1 MLNFKF
7 LITTLLFLF
16 ILSGCG
22 FKPIHKLSNVN
33 SNAVSFSAEITNSVS
48 REIIEEVN
56 DNLFQENDHNYK
68 VFLTIQEDLTPLI
81 VNTNGTVAK
90 YRIEI
95 EIYYELLQIDIN
107 KVISDGTTRGFAQY
121 DVVDSEI
128 SNEDTRKNM
137 TKTASKN
144 ALQIMVSKIQSS
156 IIKLNDN

>member
-7 LITTLLFLF
+7 LITNLLFLF

-22 FKPIHKLSNVN
+22 FKPIHKLSNFN

-56 DNLFQENDHNYK
+56 NNLFQENDQKYK

-81 VNTNGTVAK
+81 VNTNVTVAK

-95 EIYYELLQIDIN
+95 EIDYELLQIDIN

-137 TKTASKN
+137 TKTAAKN
-144 ALQIMVSKIQSS
+144 ALQIMVSRIQSS
-156 IIKLNDN
+156 IIQLNDN

>member
-22 FKPIHKLSNVN
+22 FKPVHKLSNIN
-33 SNAVSFSAEITNSVS
+33 SNDVSFSAEITNSVS

-56 DNLFQENDHNYK
+56 DNLFQENDQNYK
-68 VFLTIQEDLTPLI
+68 VFLRVHENLTPLI

-95 EIYYELLQIDIN
+95 EIHYELLQIDVN

-128 SNEDTRKNM
+128 SNEDTKKNM
-137 TKTASKN
+137 TKTATKN
-144 ALQIMVSKIQSS
+144 ALQIMISRIQNS
-156 IIKLNDN
+156 IIQLNDN